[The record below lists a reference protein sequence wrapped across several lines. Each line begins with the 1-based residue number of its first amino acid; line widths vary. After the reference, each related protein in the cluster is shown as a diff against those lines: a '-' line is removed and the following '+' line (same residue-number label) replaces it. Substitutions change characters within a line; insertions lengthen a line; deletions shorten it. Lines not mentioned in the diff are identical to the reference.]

1 MDSYSGDH
9 NVRQQLAGPQD
20 KNGSATE
27 DSVVAERQA
36 VEGGVV
42 ATWRAK
48 GSGSMASQH
57 NAEGS
62 AMVNQRIADGDVIA
76 SQHALESDIMT
87 DRLAATEDGI
97 MANQQATGP
106 DAGEHERQH
115 DSEPPS
121 REAIPSPE
129 KHRVP
134 ALAPQEVLL
143 DAACAFDSLARYV
156 TAGNFDQLSKTQ
168 ADAVMRIALFG
179 PASMTEL
186 ASGLGVSKEHVTRA
200 VADLEEQGLVTKRR
214 NTENRRIVEA
224 VLTGKGEEAV
234 TAIRLASIER
244 LEKPLSSL
252 SPAER
257 DELVDLST
265 RAVSLLLKIRL
276 G

>member
-1 MDSYSGDH
+1 MGGILHRVSASPLACGEAVVAKGACMDSYPADH
-9 NVRQQLAGPQD
+9 NVWQQLAGPRGKD
-20 KNGSATE
+20 GSTAK
-27 DSVVAERQA
+27 DGVAA
-36 VEGGVV
+36 
-42 ATWRAK
+42 
-48 GSGSMASQH
+48 
-57 NAEGS
+57 
-62 AMVNQRIADGDVIA
+62 
-76 SQHALESDIMT
+76 
-87 DRLAATEDGI
+87 
-97 MANQQATGP
+97 
-106 DAGEHERQH
+106 
-115 DSEPPS
+115 
-121 REAIPSPE
+121 PSPE

-134 ALAPQEVLL
+134 TLAPQEVLL

-156 TAGNFDQLSKTQ
+156 TASNFDQLSKTQ

-200 VADLEEQGLVTKRR
+200 VSGLEEQGLVTKRR
-214 NTENRRIVEA
+214 NDENRRIVEA
-224 VLTGKGEEAV
+224 VLTEKGEEAV

-265 RAVSLLLKIRL
+265 RAVALLLKVRL

>member
-1 MDSYSGDH
+1 MGGILHWVSASPPACGEVVVAKGACMDSYPANH
-9 NVRQQLAGPQD
+9 NVRQQIAGPRD
-20 KNGSATE
+20 KS
-27 DSVVAERQA
+27 
-36 VEGGVV
+36 GG
-42 ATWRAK
+42 
-48 GSGSMASQH
+48 
-57 NAEGS
+57 
-62 AMVNQRIADGDVIA
+62 DG
-76 SQHALESDIMT
+76 
-87 DRLAATEDGI
+87 EDGV
-97 MANQQATGP
+97 AA
-106 DAGEHERQH
+106 
-115 DSEPPS
+115 
-121 REAIPSPE
+121 PSPE

-134 ALAPQEVLL
+134 TLAPQEVLL

-156 TAGNFDQLSKTQ
+156 TASNFDQLSKTQ

-200 VADLEEQGLVTKRR
+200 VAGLEEQGLVTKRR
-214 NTENRRIVEA
+214 NNENRRIVEA
-224 VLTGKGEEAV
+224 VLTEKGEEAV

-265 RAVSLLLKIRL
+265 RAVALLLRIRL

>member
-1 MDSYSGDH
+1 MGGILHRVSASPLACGEAVVAKGACMDSYPADH
-9 NVRQQLAGPQD
+9 NVWQQLAGPRGKD
-20 KNGSATE
+20 GSTAK
-27 DSVVAERQA
+27 DGVAA
-36 VEGGVV
+36 
-42 ATWRAK
+42 
-48 GSGSMASQH
+48 
-57 NAEGS
+57 
-62 AMVNQRIADGDVIA
+62 
-76 SQHALESDIMT
+76 
-87 DRLAATEDGI
+87 
-97 MANQQATGP
+97 
-106 DAGEHERQH
+106 
-115 DSEPPS
+115 
-121 REAIPSPE
+121 PSPE

-134 ALAPQEVLL
+134 TLAPQEVLL

-156 TAGNFDQLSKTQ
+156 TASNFDQLSKTQ

-214 NTENRRIVEA
+214 NDENRRIVEA
-224 VLTGKGEEAV
+224 VLTEKGEEAV

-265 RAVSLLLKIRL
+265 RAVALLLKVRL

>member
-1 MDSYSGDH
+1 MGGILHWVSASPPACGEAVVAKGACMDSYPADH
-9 NVRQQLAGPQD
+9 NVWQQLAGPRD
-20 KNGSATE
+20 KNSGDGEGGVA
-27 DSVVAERQA
+27 AERQVA
-36 VEGGVV
+36 EGGV
-42 ATWRAK
+42 A
-48 GSGSMASQH
+48 ASQQD
-57 NAEGS
+57 ARQAAGL
-62 AMVNQRIADGDVIA
+62 DG
-76 SQHALESDIMT
+76 
-87 DRLAATEDGI
+87 
-97 MANQQATGP
+97 
-106 DAGEHERQH
+106 DAGEGQC
-115 DSEPPS
+115 DSSTPS
-121 REAIPSPE
+121 QAAPSPE

-134 ALAPQEVLL
+134 TLTPQEVLL

-156 TAGNFDQLSKTQ
+156 TASNFGQLSKTQ

-200 VADLEEQGLVTKRR
+200 VAGLEEQGLVTKRR
-214 NTENRRIVEA
+214 NAENRRIVEA
-224 VLTGKGEEAV
+224 VLTEKGEEAV

-265 RAVSLLLKIRL
+265 RAVSLLLRIRL

>member
-1 MDSYSGDH
+1 M
-9 NVRQQLAGPQD
+9 RQQLAGPQD
-20 KNGSATE
+20 KNVSTAKNG
-27 DSVVAERQA
+27 VVAERQC
-36 VEGGVV
+36 
-42 ATWRAK
+42 
-48 GSGSMASQH
+48 
-57 NAEGS
+57 
-62 AMVNQRIADGDVIA
+62 
-76 SQHALESDIMT
+76 
-87 DRLAATEDGI
+87 
-97 MANQQATGP
+97 
-106 DAGEHERQH
+106 
-115 DSEPPS
+115 DSS
-121 REAIPSPE
+121 SPSPE

-134 ALAPQEVLL
+134 TLAPQEVLL

-186 ASGLGVSKEHVTRA
+186 ARGLGVSKEHVTRA

-214 NTENRRIVEA
+214 NAENRRIVEA
-224 VLTGKGEEAV
+224 VLTEKGEEAV

-257 DELVDLST
+257 DELVDLAT

>member
-1 MDSYSGDH
+1 MGGILHRVSTSPLACGEAVVAKGACMDSYPADH
-9 NVRQQLAGPQD
+9 NVWQQLAGPRGED
-20 KNGSATE
+20 GSTAK
-27 DSVVAERQA
+27 DGVAAGRQA
-36 VEGGVV
+36 TEGGVTTSRQD
-42 ATWRAK
+42 ARQAA
-48 GSGSMASQH
+48 GL
-57 NAEGS
+57 
-62 AMVNQRIADGDVIA
+62 DGDADEGRCGSSTPSQA
-76 SQHALESDIMT
+76 S
-87 DRLAATEDGI
+87 
-97 MANQQATGP
+97 
-106 DAGEHERQH
+106 
-115 DSEPPS
+115 
-121 REAIPSPE
+121 PSPE

-134 ALAPQEVLL
+134 TLAPQEVLL

-156 TAGNFDQLSKTQ
+156 TASNFDQLSKTQ

-200 VADLEEQGLVTKRR
+200 VSGLEEQGLVTKRR
-214 NTENRRIVEA
+214 NAENRRIVEA
-224 VLTGKGEEAV
+224 VLTEKGEEAV

-265 RAVSLLLKIRL
+265 RAVALLLKVRL

>member
-1 MDSYSGDH
+1 MGGILHWVSASPLACGEAVVAKGACMDSYPADH
-9 NVRQQLAGPQD
+9 NVWQQLTGPWGED
-20 KNGSATE
+20 GSTAK
-27 DSVVAERQA
+27 DGVAASRQA
-36 VEGGVV
+36 TEGGVAASRQ
-42 ATWRAK
+42 ATRQAASLNGDAYEGQC
-48 GSGSMASQH
+48 GSSTPSQ
-57 NAEGS
+57 
-62 AMVNQRIADGDVIA
+62 
-76 SQHALESDIMT
+76 
-87 DRLAATEDGI
+87 AAT
-97 MANQQATGP
+97 
-106 DAGEHERQH
+106 
-115 DSEPPS
+115 SL
-121 REAIPSPE
+121 E

-156 TAGNFDQLSKTQ
+156 TASNFDQLSKTQ

-200 VADLEEQGLVTKRR
+200 VAGLEEQGLVTKRR
-214 NTENRRIVEA
+214 NDENRRIVEA
-224 VLTGKGEEAV
+224 VLTEKGEETV

-265 RAVSLLLKIRL
+265 RAVALLLRIRL

>member
-1 MDSYSGDH
+1 MGGILHWVSASPPACGEAVVAKGACMDSYPADH
-9 NVRQQLAGPQD
+9 NVWQQLAGPRD
-20 KNGSATE
+20 KS
-27 DSVVAERQA
+27 
-36 VEGGVV
+36 
-42 ATWRAK
+42 
-48 GSGSMASQH
+48 SG
-57 NAEGS
+57 
-62 AMVNQRIADGDVIA
+62 DG
-76 SQHALESDIMT
+76 
-87 DRLAATEDGI
+87 EDGV
-97 MANQQATGP
+97 AA
-106 DAGEHERQH
+106 
-115 DSEPPS
+115 
-121 REAIPSPE
+121 PSPE

-134 ALAPQEVLL
+134 TLAPQEVLL

-156 TAGNFDQLSKTQ
+156 TASNFDQLSKTQ

-200 VADLEEQGLVTKRR
+200 VAGLEEQGLVTKRR
-214 NTENRRIVEA
+214 NAENRRIVEA
-224 VLTGKGEEAV
+224 VLTEKGEEAV

-265 RAVSLLLKIRL
+265 RAVSLLLRIRL

>member
-1 MDSYSGDH
+1 MHWVSASPPACGEAVVAKGDCMDSYPADH

-20 KNGSATE
+20 KDGSTAKNGIVTSQHDAEGGGMAHRQATE
-27 DSVVAERQA
+27 DSVA
-36 VEGGVV
+36 
-42 ATWRAK
+42 
-48 GSGSMASQH
+48 ASQQD
-57 NAEGS
+57 AQQAIGL
-62 AMVNQRIADGDVIA
+62 DGDA
-76 SQHALESDIMT
+76 CEGQCDGSTPSQ
-87 DRLAATEDGI
+87 AA
-97 MANQQATGP
+97 
-106 DAGEHERQH
+106 
-115 DSEPPS
+115 
-121 REAIPSPE
+121 PSPE

-134 ALAPQEVLL
+134 TLAPQEVLL

-156 TAGNFDQLSKTQ
+156 TASNFDQLSKTQ

-200 VADLEEQGLVTKRR
+200 VAGLEEQGLVTKRR
-214 NTENRRIVEA
+214 NNENRRIVEA
-224 VLTGKGEEAV
+224 VLTEKGEEAV

-265 RAVSLLLKIRL
+265 RAVSLLLRIRL

>member
-1 MDSYSGDH
+1 MGGILHWESASPLACGEAVVAKGACMDSYPADH
-9 NVRQQLAGPQD
+9 NVWQQLAGPRGED
-20 KNGSATE
+20 GSTAK
-27 DSVVAERQA
+27 D
-36 VEGGVV
+36 GVV
-42 ATWRAK
+42 A
-48 GSGSMASQH
+48 SQQD
-57 NAEGS
+57 ARQAAGL
-62 AMVNQRIADGDVIA
+62 DG
-76 SQHALESDIMT
+76 
-87 DRLAATEDGI
+87 
-97 MANQQATGP
+97 
-106 DAGEHERQH
+106 DAGEGQCDSSTPSQAAPSLER
-115 DSEPPS
+115 
-121 REAIPSPE
+121 
-129 KHRVP
+129 HRVP
-134 ALAPQEVLL
+134 TLAPQEVLL

-156 TAGNFDQLSKTQ
+156 TASNFDQLSKTQ

-200 VADLEEQGLVTKRR
+200 VAGLEEQGLVTKHR
-214 NTENRRIVEA
+214 NAENRRIVEA
-224 VLTGKGEEAV
+224 VLTEKGEEAV

>member
-1 MDSYSGDH
+1 MGGILHRVSASPPACGEVVVAKGACMDSYPADH
-9 NVRQQLAGPQD
+9 NVWQQIAGPRD
-20 KNGSATE
+20 KSSGDAK
-27 DSVVAERQA
+27 DGVVAERQA
-36 VEGGVV
+36 AEGGVAASRQATEGGGMANRQATEGGV
-42 ATWRAK
+42 A
-48 GSGSMASQH
+48 ASQQDTRQ
-57 NAEGS
+57 AAGL
-62 AMVNQRIADGDVIA
+62 DG
-76 SQHALESDIMT
+76 
-87 DRLAATEDGI
+87 
-97 MANQQATGP
+97 
-106 DAGEHERQH
+106 DAGEGQCGV
-115 DSEPPS
+115 PPS
-121 REAIPSPE
+121 QAAPSPK

-134 ALAPQEVLL
+134 TLAPQEVLL

-156 TAGNFDQLSKTQ
+156 TASNFDQLSKTQ

-200 VADLEEQGLVTKRR
+200 VAGLEEQGLVTKRR
-214 NTENRRIVEA
+214 NAENRRIVEA
-224 VLTGKGEEAV
+224 VLTEKGEEAV

-265 RAVSLLLKIRL
+265 KAVSLLLRIRL

>member
-1 MDSYSGDH
+1 MSGILHWMSASPLACGEAVVAKGACMDSYPADH
-9 NVRQQLAGPQD
+9 NVWQQLAGPR
-20 KNGSATE
+20 G
-27 DSVVAERQA
+27 
-36 VEGGVV
+36 
-42 ATWRAK
+42 
-48 GSGSMASQH
+48 
-57 NAEGS
+57 
-62 AMVNQRIADGDVIA
+62 
-76 SQHALESDIMT
+76 
-87 DRLAATEDGI
+87 EDGST
-97 MANQQATGP
+97 AKDGVA
-106 DAGEHERQH
+106 A
-115 DSEPPS
+115 
-121 REAIPSPE
+121 PSPE

-134 ALAPQEVLL
+134 TLAPQEVLL

-156 TAGNFDQLSKTQ
+156 TASNFDQLSKTQ

-200 VADLEEQGLVTKRR
+200 VAGLEEQGLVTKRR

-224 VLTGKGEEAV
+224 VLTEKGEESV

-265 RAVSLLLKIRL
+265 RAVSLLLRIRL

>member
-1 MDSYSGDH
+1 MDSYPANH
-9 NVRQQLAGPQD
+9 NVRRQLAGPQD
-20 KNGSATE
+20 KSGRGAE
-27 DSVVAERQA
+27 DGVAAGWQAAQQA
-36 VEGGVV
+36 VGL
-42 ATWRAK
+42 
-48 GSGSMASQH
+48 
-57 NAEGS
+57 
-62 AMVNQRIADGDVIA
+62 DGD
-76 SQHALESDIMT
+76 T
-87 DRLAATEDGI
+87 Y
-97 MANQQATGP
+97 
-106 DAGEHERQH
+106 EHQY

-121 REAIPSPE
+121 CETMPSPE

-134 ALAPQEVLL
+134 TLAPQEVLL

-156 TAGNFDQLSKTQ
+156 TAGNFDQLSKAQ

-214 NTENRRIVEA
+214 NAENRRIVEA
-224 VLTGKGEEAV
+224 VLTEKGEEAV

-252 SPAER
+252 SPADR
-257 DELVDLST
+257 DELVGLST
-265 RAVSLLLKIRL
+265 KAVALLLKIRL